1 MKRLKTGMAE
11 IILLVIGLAIIIGSL
26 TFFSACG
33 AKEDGSFMN
42 CHWAQVIITS
52 LGALISAEAL
62 AAVIVPNRM
71 FRAGLEHSVG
81 NLDFALHDA
90 RYALPHCHTAGCAA
104 FCLRYVCCGGYR
116 SYPEYKKK
124 REITCA
130 QLILCLLK
138 TLSESR
144 QEALR

>member
-71 FRAGLEHSVG
+71 FRAGLD
-81 NLDFALHDA
+81 L
-90 RYALPHCHTAGCAA
+90 AA
-104 FCLRYVCCGGYR
+104 
-116 SYPEYKKK
+116 
-124 REITCA
+124 
-130 QLILCLLK
+130 
-138 TLSESR
+138 
-144 QEALR
+144 

>member
-11 IILLVIGLAIIIGSL
+11 IILLVIGLVIIIGSL

-71 FRAGLEHSVG
+71 FRSGLDLAACLTSIIIALVPGTLISLCMMPDMHCRTVTQPVT
-81 NLDFALHDA
+81 LLFAS
-90 RYALPHCHTAGCAA
+90 AA
-104 FCLRYVCCGGYR
+104 FVAAVTG
-116 SYPEYKKK
+116 
-124 REITCA
+124 
-130 QLILCLLK
+130 LILNIRRK
-138 TLSESR
+138 EK
-144 QEALR
+144 